1 MKHLFTLVLFLISAN
16 ILTAQVVTKVPPT
29 TTQVDSL
36 PPVVMTPIGEVQD
49 TVYLRGVLAQEKEPL
64 KVERFIGIT
73 RTYVFENP
81 KFNKP
86 IEQWFERIP
95 SALTPNPSNKRLTD
109 FQKDIIWYQVLPKP
123 K

>member
-1 MKHLFTLVLFLISAN
+1 MKNSFLALFLISAN
-16 ILTAQVVTKVPPT
+16 ILTAQVVTKVPP
-29 TTQVDSL
+29 TQVDSL

-95 SALTPNPSNKRLTD
+95 SALTPNPSNKRITD
-109 FQKDIIWYQVLPKP
+109 FQKDMIWYQVLPKP